1 MNFSNNTSGGF
12 GIRLFLRIG
21 IVCAALGGV
30 GVTALTV
37 AVVGPEIASEYP
49 EYSWLVTPYR
59 FFACAV
65 AACGLVV
72 LVGIW
77 RLLDF
82 VSAKK
87 IFEPRSRAYVWMV
100 IWSLLV
106 AGLACFVIILITGF
120 GTGQQQ
126 PGMFLM
132 LLALW
137 GCCWLAAALMWVM
150 LQLLNQATEMN
161 DELAGVI

>member
-12 GIRLFLRIG
+12 VIRLFLRIG

-37 AVVGPEIASEYP
+37 AVIGPEIASEYP
-49 EYSWLVTPYR
+49 EYSWLVMPYSVL
-59 FFACAV
+59 ACLV
-65 AACGLVV
+65 TVCGLVV
-72 LVGIW
+72 LFGIW

-82 VSAKK
+82 VGAKK
-87 IFEPRSRAYVWMV
+87 IFEPRSRAYVWMI
-100 IWSLLV
+100 IWAFLV
-106 AGLACFVIILITGF
+106 AGFCCLGALALTQI

-126 PGMFLM
+126 SGLFL
-132 LLALW
+132 LLVALG
-137 GCCWLAAALMWVM
+137 GCCWLASALLWVM
-150 LQLLNQATEMN
+150 LQLLNQATNMN